1 MDEML
6 GKTKRHESPYCTGG
20 AAVTG
25 QRAAMTPK
33 RYAQVSEIY
42 LTVLDERVES
52 RASRLDELCGGDVDL
67 RREVDRLLVRQGG
80 SSAA

>member
-1 MDEML
+1 
-6 GKTKRHESPYCTGG
+6 
-20 AAVTG
+20 
-25 QRAAMTPK
+25 MTPK